1 MTNLM
6 ESIFVLILLSGLRLS
21 LPLIFAA
28 LGGYFSEKS
37 GVAQIGLEAFLLIG
51 AFTAATVAN
60 FAPSVFLS
68 FLAAGL
74 VSVLFAQIFC
84 LLVLKMKSHSVVV
97 GTGMNLLAM
106 GLIPIVSKTVFNSTG
121 STPTHALNTVPFY
134 WSYLIAVVM
143 VLISYWLSEKTI
155 WGLQMKFAGEKKAA
169 LESVGVSPIKRQWQS
184 ISYGAFITGLG
195 GAVLS
200 IFMASNYSPL
210 MSAGR
215 GFIALAAVIF
225 SGWNL
230 RKSLAICFLFGLSES
245 VQIQMQS
252 SALISAYVPSII
264 VQIFPYLLTLIVLFV
279 FREKSQAPVEL
290 G

>member
-1 MTNLM
+1 MD
-6 ESIFVLILLSGLRLS
+6 SFVVLIFLSGLRLS
-21 LPLIFAA
+21 LPLFFAA
-28 LGGYFSEKS
+28 TGGYFSEKS
-37 GVAQIGLEAFLLIG
+37 GVAQIALEAFLLVG

-60 FAPSVFLS
+60 FIPSVFIS
-68 FLAAGL
+68 FVAAGL
-74 VSVLFAQIFC
+74 VSVLFAQFFC
-84 LLVLKMKSHSVVV
+84 LLVLKMKSHSIVV

-121 STPTHALNTVPFY
+121 STPTHTLNTVSFY
-134 WSYLIAVVM
+134 WAYLIVVAVGIISYL
-143 VLISYWLSEKTI
+143 LSEKTI

-169 LESVGVSPIKRQWQS
+169 LESIGVPPIKRQWQS
-184 ISYGAFITGLG
+184 VSYAAFITGLG

-230 RKSLAICFLFGLSES
+230 KKSLAICFLFGLSES

-252 SALISAYVPSII
+252 SALISAYVPSIL
-264 VQIFPYLLTLIVLFV
+264 VQIFPYLLTLVVLFV

-290 G
+290 A

>member
-1 MTNLM
+1 MTNFM
-6 ESIFVLILLSGLRLS
+6 DSVFILILLSGLRLS
-21 LPLIFAA
+21 LPLFFAA
-28 LGGYFSEKS
+28 SGGYFSEKS
-37 GVAQIGLEAFLLIG
+37 GVAQIALEAFLLIG
-51 AFTAATVAN
+51 AFTAATVAHFN
-60 FAPSVFLS
+60 PSLLLS
-68 FLAAGL
+68 FFAAGIMSL
-74 VSVLFAQIFC
+74 LFAQIFC
-84 LLVLKMKSHSVVV
+84 LLVLKMKSHSIVV

-106 GLIPIVSKTVFNSTG
+106 GLIPIVSKTIFNSTG
-121 STPTHALNTVPFY
+121 STPTHELTTVPFY
-134 WSYLIAVVM
+134 WAYVIAISVG
-143 VLISYWLSEKTI
+143 LLSYWLSEKTI
-155 WGLQMKFAGEKKAA
+155 WGLQMKFAGEKKSA
-169 LESVGVSPIKRQWQS
+169 LEAIGVSPQKRQWQS
-184 ISYGAFITGLG
+184 ISYGAFVTGLG

-225 SGWNL
+225 SGWNF

-245 VQIQMQS
+245 LQIQMQS

-264 VQIFPYLLTLIVLFV
+264 VQIFPYILTLLALFI